1 MGNRI
6 SIKKNQRNETNQN
19 EVQNELFPDDT
30 YNPKNRL
37 VEQNLKNQFSM
48 TVKEPDARIELLA
61 IFRIRVRRKIIFS
74 EQFQIELLRIR
85 TIEISNL
92 YICIF

>member
-1 MGNRI
+1 MRIMCIFSCLKNFKHLQFGASHFSSFNEKIYGFLWKQRKTVGNRI

-48 TVKEPDARIELLA
+48 TVK
-61 IFRIRVRRKIIFS
+61 
-74 EQFQIELLRIR
+74 
-85 TIEISNL
+85 
-92 YICIF
+92 